1 MKTLNL
7 LALICSLLALGCGAQ
22 NVGLLDPRDESL
34 PAETRQWIADV
45 EDGVIA
51 ARTRRDAAAR
61 HLAEALGRQER
72 LTEEVRF
79 AAVSGAD
86 PSGPLRIMLAS
97 RVSYAELGL
106 EYAEARVE
114 LALQKQRLANAEQSL
129 IHGIARYD
137 LTLIEA
143 TQNTA
148 RDRVQELRTAL
159 RGQERETDERN
170 REFWRAYEEYV
181 RAGGE
186 TVPFWNGLG
195 DSALVE
201 STVIDSVSGPIQAT
215 DDELPPMLR
224 NDD

>member
-1 MKTLNL
+1 MMLRHALWFFAAITL
-7 LALICSLLALGCGAQ
+7 IGCGAQ
-22 NVGLLDPRDESL
+22 NVGLLDPRDQSL

-51 ARTRRDAAAR
+51 ARTRRDAANR
-61 HLAEALGRQER
+61 RLDEAYVRRER
-72 LTEEVRF
+72 LTDEVRF
-79 AAVSGAD
+79 TAVSGTD
-86 PSGPLRIMLAS
+86 PSGPLRTMLDS
-97 RVSYAELGL
+97 RVAFAQLNL
-106 EYAEARVE
+106 EYSTARVE
-114 LALQKQRLANAEQSL
+114 LAVHKQRLANAEQAL

-137 LTLIEA
+137 LTRIEA
-143 TQNTA
+143 SMDSSRA
-148 RDRVQELRTAL
+148 RVQDLRTEL
-159 RGQERETDERN
+159 RGQERVTDEQN

-224 NDD
+224 QDD